1 MSKNN
6 KYILSVRPDI
16 IREIGKRGIKT
27 LRKDETGIVKRNY
40 NKSGS
45 SAFGWGTVDDTIP
58 VHKKE
63 LKDIKRNLNSII
75 GQIAGQLHPLERE
88 PVPNGK
94 RPPVIDV
101 DALQQQVAVAA
112 AAAVSET
119 KRARIPTLV
128 EEWHSQCVEH
138 YQKGMIGF
146 VPECYQSQGMPPLE
160 DLAHTTV
167 GQVLLNFAN
176 FNKLLW

>member
-1 MSKNN
+1 MNN

-27 LRKDETGIVKRNY
+27 LRKDETGVVKRGHNEM
-40 NKSGS
+40 GS
-45 SAFGWGTVDDTIP
+45 SSFGWGTVDDTIP

-75 GQIAGQLHPLERE
+75 GQIGGGVSLLHPLERE
-88 PVPNGK
+88 PIAPMPTGK

-101 DALQQQVAVAA
+101 DALAVAS
-112 AAAVSET
+112 AAAVEP
-119 KRARIPTLV
+119 KRPRIPTIV
-128 EEWHSQCVEH
+128 EEWHSHCVEH
-138 YQKGMIGF
+138 YSKGMIGF

-160 DLAHTTV
+160 ELPHTSV
-167 GQVLLNFAN
+167 GQVLLNFAS
-176 FNKLLW
+176 FNKLIW